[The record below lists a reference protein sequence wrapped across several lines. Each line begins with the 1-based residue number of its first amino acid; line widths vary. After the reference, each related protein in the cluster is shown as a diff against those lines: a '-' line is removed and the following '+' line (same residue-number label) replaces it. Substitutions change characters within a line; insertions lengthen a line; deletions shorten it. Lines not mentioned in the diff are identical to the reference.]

1 VYDYILSTGNTN
13 MSKQTMLDGNSVDI
27 KLVPNT
33 SSPGSFSGITLRGL
47 GNTNDVLLQKQ
58 DILTGDGV
66 LHIVDQGLRLTQ

>member
-1 VYDYILSTGNTN
+1 
-13 MSKQTMLDGNSVDI
+13 
-27 KLVPNT
+27 
-33 SSPGSFSGITLRGL
+33 L